1 MYVCIYVCMYVCV
14 HVCMHVCIHV
24 NVCAEIYGKVR
35 NGLKPY
41 FRPTLEEYDCP
52 CDELAHVI
60 RRCWAE
66 DPSDRPDFTQLKTI
80 IRKLNR

>member
-1 MYVCIYVCMYVCV
+1 
-14 HVCMHVCIHV
+14 MHVCIHV